1 MDIKEVLRL
10 VDEEWEMFQRTN
22 NIGGRA
28 PWNDEII
35 SSCLNDMSE
44 ARKQGR
50 NLIAEKYGY
59 MMQFADFVEYFRL
72 AFMLP
77 SISEEKISLV
87 RKITDKTVMWA
98 EVAKKK
104 YPAIASNGRLI
115 HAYEGDFNNTSIE
128 TYCYGEML
136 THSIETLRL
145 ISDHYDKLA
154 EGGENL
160 WIIVQTYLVRML
172 GYSSLDDAEEKSKS
186 CLEELT
192 IAYRFDIIVDN
203 SNSLRKMTKPSFGQ
217 RKTLTIKK

>member
-28 PWNDEII
+28 PCQDDYTTFYMMRTAQMLAWNDEII

-115 HAYEGDFNNTSIE
+115 HAYEGDFNSTSIE

-172 GYSSLDDAEEKSKS
+172 GYSSLDDAEEKSK
-186 CLEELT
+186 
-192 IAYRFDIIVDN
+192 RN
-203 SNSLRKMTKPSFGQ
+203 S
-217 RKTLTIKK
+217 I